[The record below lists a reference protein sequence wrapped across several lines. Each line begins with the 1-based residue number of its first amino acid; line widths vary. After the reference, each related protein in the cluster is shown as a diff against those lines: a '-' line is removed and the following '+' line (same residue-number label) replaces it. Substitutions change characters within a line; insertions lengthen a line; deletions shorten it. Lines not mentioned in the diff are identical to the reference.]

1 MDTSFL
7 TWYPFPAPFLG
18 KGAGKGYQEGTQVFG
33 TCPVEKEGTQVFLR
47 KTLYLFNKW
56 LTKKTFLKQKMQ
68 SLCLFKKWLTKK
80 TFLKQKMLR
89 IFCQVCIFCFKKVF
103 FVNHFLKRYKLCVV
117 ALPSN
122 TIFVRK
128 TFPVSLIC
136 VIFIYIFLVML

>member
-7 TWYPFPAPFLG
+7 TWYPFPAPFPR

-47 KTLYLFNKW
+47 KTLYLFN
-56 LTKKTFLKQKMQ
+56 
-68 SLCLFKKWLTKK
+68 KWLTKK

>member
-18 KGAGKGYQEGTQVFG
+18 KGVKRYGHKFSNLVSL
-33 TCPVEKEGTQVFLR
+33 PVEKEGTQVFLR
-47 KTLYLFNKW
+47 KTLYLFKNTIFVRKTKTLYLFNKCF
-56 LTKKTFLKQKMQ
+56 TKK
-68 SLCLFKKWLTKK
+68 S
-80 TFLKQKMLR
+80 FLKQKMLR
-89 IFCQVCIFCFKKVF
+89 IFCQVCIFCFKKLF
-103 FVNHFLKRYKLCVV
+103 FVKHFLKRYKLCVV